1 MNVMKNTESISE
13 KTLPRDQWMEKLK
26 KYDSRGVQT
35 LFRTLSRNHYNL
47 LKMVDNKARIM
58 LTVNSII
65 SSLLLG
71 ALVLVPAN
79 GEFTITIGTRILV
92 ICSLFS
98 MIFAIFS
105 MLPHRYIGKEFRASN
120 YKGTLYADNF
130 ANQSLVE
137 FKEELN
143 RIMESGQ
150 NTYDE
155 MVVDLYFLGKAIA
168 KKQRLLLISSGIL
181 LIGIIATIA
190 YSLITGT
197 VILN

>member
-1 MNVMKNTESISE
+1 MKNTESISE
-13 KTLPRDQWMEKLK
+13 KTLPRDQWIEKLK

-71 ALVLVPAN
+71 ALVLVPTN

-137 FKEELN
+137 FTEELN

>member
-1 MNVMKNTESISE
+1 MNVMKNTESKVD

-92 ICSLFS
+92 ICSLLS

-168 KKQRLLLISSGIL
+168 KKQRLLFISSGIL
-181 LIGIIATIA
+181 LIGILATIV

>member
-1 MNVMKNTESISE
+1 MKNTESIAEKAPSE
-13 KTLPRDQWMEKLK
+13 NQRIEKLK

-71 ALVLVPAN
+71 ALVIVPAN

-92 ICSLFS
+92 ICSLLS
-98 MIFAIFS
+98 MIFAILS

>member
-1 MNVMKNTESISE
+1 MKNTESKVD

-92 ICSLFS
+92 ICSLLS

-168 KKQRLLLISSGIL
+168 KKQRLLFISSGIL
-181 LIGIIATIA
+181 LIGILATIV

>member
-1 MNVMKNTESISE
+1 
-13 KTLPRDQWMEKLK
+13 MEKLK

>member
-1 MNVMKNTESISE
+1 MKNTESISE
-13 KTLPRDQWMEKLK
+13 KASSENQRMEKLK

>member
-1 MNVMKNTESISE
+1 MKNTESISE
-13 KTLPRDQWMEKLK
+13 KASSENQRMEKLK

-71 ALVLVPAN
+71 ALVIVPAN

-92 ICSLFS
+92 ICSLLS

-105 MLPHRYIGKEFRASN
+105 MLPHRYIGKEFRASS
-120 YKGTLYADNF
+120 YKGTLYADHF

>member
-1 MNVMKNTESISE
+1 MKNTESISE
-13 KTLPRDQWMEKLK
+13 ETLPRDQWMEKLK

>member
-1 MNVMKNTESISE
+1 MKNTESISE
-13 KTLPRDQWMEKLK
+13 KAPSENQRMEKLK

>member
-1 MNVMKNTESISE
+1 MKKATEISSNQE
-13 KTLPRDQWMEKLK
+13 LKKQKLEKLK

-71 ALVLVPAN
+71 ALVMFPAN
-79 GEFTITIGTRILV
+79 EEFTITIGTRILV
-92 ICSLFS
+92 ICSLLS

-130 ANQSLVE
+130 ANQSLTE

-150 NTYDE
+150 NIYDE
-155 MVVDLYFLGKAIA
+155 MVVDLYFLGKTIA
-168 KKQRLLLISSGIL
+168 KKQKLLLISSAIL
-181 LIGIIATIA
+181 LVGIISSIIYA
-190 YSLITGT
+190 LLTGAVT
-197 VILN
+197 FS

>member
-1 MNVMKNTESISE
+1 MNIMKNTESISE
-13 KTLPRDQWMEKLK
+13 KASSENQRMEKLK

-105 MLPHRYIGKEFRASN
+105 MLPHRYIGKEFRASS

>member
-1 MNVMKNTESISE
+1 MKNTESISE
-13 KTLPRDQWMEKLK
+13 KTSSKNQRMDKLK

>member
-1 MNVMKNTESISE
+1 MKNTESISE
-13 KTLPRDQWMEKLK
+13 KASSENQRMEKLK

-71 ALVLVPAN
+71 ALVIVPAN

-92 ICSLFS
+92 ICSLLS

-105 MLPHRYIGKEFRASN
+105 MLPHRYIGKEFRASS

>member
-1 MNVMKNTESISE
+1 MKNTESISE
-13 KTLPRDQWMEKLK
+13 KASSRDQQIEKLK

-71 ALVLVPAN
+71 ALILVPAN

-92 ICSLFS
+92 ICSLLS

-120 YKGTLYADNF
+120 YKGTLYADHF
-130 ANQSLVE
+130 ANQSLAE
-137 FKEELN
+137 FKQELN

-155 MVVDLYFLGKAIA
+155 MVVDLYFLGKTIA

-181 LIGIIATIA
+181 LIGITATIA

-197 VILN
+197 VILK

>member
-1 MNVMKNTESISE
+1 MKNTESISE

-137 FKEELN
+137 FTEELN

>member
-1 MNVMKNTESISE
+1 MKNTESKVD

-79 GEFTITIGTRILV
+79 GEL
-92 ICSLFS
+92 S

-137 FKEELN
+137 FREELN

-168 KKQRLLLISSGIL
+168 KKQRLLFISSGIL
-181 LIGIIATIA
+181 LIGILATIV

>member
-1 MNVMKNTESISE
+1 MKNTESISE
-13 KTLPRDQWMEKLK
+13 KASSENQRMEKLK

-71 ALVLVPAN
+71 ALILVPAN

-92 ICSLFS
+92 ICSLLS

-105 MLPHRYIGKEFRASN
+105 MLPHRYIGKEFRASS

>member
-1 MNVMKNTESISE
+1 MKNTESISE

>member
-1 MNVMKNTESISE
+1 MKNTESISE
-13 KTLPRDQWMEKLK
+13 KTSSKNQRMDKLK

-181 LIGIIATIA
+181 LIGISATIA

>member
-1 MNVMKNTESISE
+1 MKNTESISE
-13 KTLPRDQWMEKLK
+13 KASSENQRMEKLK

-105 MLPHRYIGKEFRASN
+105 MLPHRYIGKEFRASS

>member
-1 MNVMKNTESISE
+1 MKNTESKVD
-13 KTLPRDQWMEKLK
+13 KTLPRNQWMEKLK

-92 ICSLFS
+92 ICSLLS

-168 KKQRLLLISSGIL
+168 KKQRLLFISSGIL
-181 LIGIIATIA
+181 LIGILATIV

>member
-1 MNVMKNTESISE
+1 MKNTESIAEKAPSE
-13 KTLPRDQWMEKLK
+13 NQRIEKLK

-71 ALVLVPAN
+71 ALVIVPAN

-92 ICSLFS
+92 ICSLLS

-120 YKGTLYADNF
+120 YKGTLYADHF
-130 ANQSLVE
+130 AKQSLAE
-137 FKEELN
+137 FKQELN

-155 MVVDLYFLGKAIA
+155 MVVDLYFLGKTIA

-181 LIGIIATIA
+181 LIGISATIA

-197 VILN
+197 VLLN